1 MIVFIPGGT
10 FVVGSCE
17 AQMYGPQVLLD
28 RDVVLVGV
36 NYRLGPLGWLSLETD
51 EAPGNLGLHDQH
63 LALLWVQRNI
73 SRFGGDPENVTLMGV
88 SAGAMSIMC
97 HLVSPFNVNNNL
109 FHKIIALSGRNSFC
123 SLVFCSSF
131 SFLWLLDNQKKSS
144 KQNFQRR
151 LMIALSMKQACIL
164 VTR

>member
-1 MIVFIPGGT
+1 
-10 FVVGSCE
+10 
-17 AQMYGPQVLLD
+17 MYGPQVLLD